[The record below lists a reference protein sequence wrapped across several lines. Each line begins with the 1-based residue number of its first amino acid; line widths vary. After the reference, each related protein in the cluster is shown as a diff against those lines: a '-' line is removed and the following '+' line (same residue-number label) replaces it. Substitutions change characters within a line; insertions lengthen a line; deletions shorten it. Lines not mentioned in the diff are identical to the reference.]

1 MQLPREHAQAHG
13 HTSMASHLVSI
24 VMIVD
29 GGLRIAPADLGVI
42 KSVSTHEVLDARAV
56 LVTMATA
63 VAAILLVPTIN
74 IINQIIA
81 KRDVECPR
89 RIAEMYRL
97 VVGTLIP
104 LTDAQS
110 PLRVIAG
117 RPFLP
122 LTSRATPL
130 AQELRRRNETPGLET
145 RQRQQAL
152 RR

>member
-1 MQLPREHAQAHG
+1 
-13 HTSMASHLVSI
+13 MATPLATI

-29 GGLRIAPADLGVI
+29 VGLRIAPADLGI
-42 KSVSTHEVLDARAV
+42 NKSVSILGALDARAV
-56 LVTMATA
+56 LVAIVT
-63 VAAILLVPTIN
+63 VAAATIPVPSIN

-81 KRDVECPR
+81 TPDVECPR
-89 RIAEMYRL
+89 RIAEMYPL

-110 PLRVIAG
+110 PLQVIAG

-130 AQELRRRNETPGLET
+130 AQQLRRRNETPGLET